1 MDKATQM
8 RIQLL
13 LSLIAPRLA
22 SVKRIKLM
30 EKIST
35 ISGFD
40 LVFIMGLIIR
50 YKYSGNLNIVN
61 EENELSSLTFIY
73 GDIVKVDYPD
83 QEHLLGNVL
92 ADSEFIA
99 KHEVAE
105 IVEKATGQRLGD
117 YLIKNNHLTQPQLRD
132 ILFKQSKLRLTK
144 YLNNKNIRIHFVF
157 DGQSCE
163 TTLISRVN
171 YSEILYK
178 WIFEIFK
185 TEWLTPYAE
194 YYGANYIQPNIDQEA
209 FRYLKDFP
217 EAYLIAQ
224 VLSVKNRNKITYHEL
239 FFATNISKPLFIR
252 ALHYMVLS
260 GFVVIRK
267 NRDLLS
273 TLAKSVNADNYKLD
287 EDLQLT
293 KLLML
298 NKKYFEAFG
307 VLNKYSTLSSS
318 HEKVN
323 FYIIW
328 VKLIGAFY
336 KNHLL
341 DTLKIEKNINE
352 IDMYQ
357 IDPAEHYYV
366 RALLAASQKKYQESD
381 ELFNKAV
388 NYDKMYLKFPINN
401 QQSFVKIIK
410 NFFNSL
416 KITG

>member
-1 MDKATQM
+1 M
-8 RIQLL
+8 
-13 LSLIAPRLA
+13 
-22 SVKRIKLM
+22 
-30 EKIST
+30 
-35 ISGFD
+35 
-40 LVFIMGLIIR
+40 
-50 YKYSGNLNIVN
+50 
-61 EENELSSLTFIY
+61 
-73 GDIVKVDYPD
+73 
-83 QEHLLGNVL
+83 
-92 ADSEFIA
+92 
-99 KHEVAE
+99 
-105 IVEKATGQRLGD
+105 
-117 YLIKNNHLTQPQLRD
+117 
-132 ILFKQSKLRLTK
+132 
-144 YLNNKNIRIHFVF
+144 
-157 DGQSCE
+157 
-163 TTLISRVN
+163 
-171 YSEILYK
+171 
-178 WIFEIFK
+178 
-185 TEWLTPYAE
+185 TPYAE
-194 YYGANYIQPNIDQEA
+194 YYGANYIQSNIDQEA

-224 VLSVKNRNKITYHEL
+224 VLTVKNRKKITYHEL

-273 TLAKSVNADNYKLD
+273 TLAKSVNADNSKLD

-357 IDPAEHYYV
+357 I
-366 RALLAASQKKYQESD
+366 
-381 ELFNKAV
+381 
-388 NYDKMYLKFPINN
+388 
-401 QQSFVKIIK
+401 
-410 NFFNSL
+410 
-416 KITG
+416 